1 MGNDGGT
8 KALQRKYTRW
18 GTKKEVSHYETDEEI
33 QGKWSTC
40 ALTGDV
46 LQEPVGH
53 HMSIF
58 ISCRFVLVVWDIYL
72 TRRPSFKEFW
82 KRTCLKNSLT
92 SGN

>member
-8 KALQRKYTRW
+8 KALQRKFTRW

-46 LQEPVGH
+46 LQEPVGRS
-53 HMSIF
+53 MSFF
-58 ISCRFVLVVWDIYL
+58 ISFRFVPVVLDIYITKKL
-72 TRRPSFKEFW
+72 LSRAFS
-82 KRTCLKNSLT
+82 KRTYLRNSHT
-92 SGN
+92 SEN

>member
-8 KALQRKYTRW
+8 KALQRKFTRW

-46 LQEPVGH
+46 LQEPV
-53 HMSIF
+53 SRIAF
-58 ISCRFVLVVWDIYL
+58 LFNFYRFVLAVWDIFIIRKL
-72 TRRPSFKEFW
+72 LSKELL
-82 KRTCLKNSLT
+82 KRVCLRNSLT
-92 SGN
+92 SEN

>member
-46 LQEPVGH
+46 LQEPVGRNE
-53 HMSIF
+53 SLF
-58 ISCRFVLVVWDIYL
+58 ISFRFVPVVWDIYI
-72 TRRPSFKEFW
+72 TRKLSSREF
-82 KRTCLKNSLT
+82 
-92 SGN
+92 